1 MKSKIFN
8 GGVCVA
14 YWFTPNTKELL
25 VSKLRSPPYG
35 DGDWFSVP
43 PGLHY
48 LDGNNPDDVKL
59 VPVDKSNWEPKR
71 YEKL

>member
-8 GGVCVA
+8 GDICVA

-35 DGDWFSVP
+35 EGDWVSVP

-48 LDGNNPDDVKL
+48 LEGDESSNVRL
-59 VPVDKSNWEPKR
+59 VPVDARNWEAER